1 MGNALRVRTARSSPI
16 DHVEQSMKGSG
27 PSFSRKQS
35 LVILVCAFIALIVA
49 VLLLYPREQILHGLL
64 VDLELNGP
72 DPGRHAELVNVLT
85 QRLPVEAPAAKG
97 VRSKLTYIHFPDFT
111 AEAVKQQRPDF
122 ILLSPQSTPWYMYRD
137 DAALRLDAAKRVLRN
152 LILAEHIPV
161 LGICGGHQFL
171 AMVFG
176 GAVDFIDPRFLG
188 VFPEKY
194 PKEALSERG
203 AVDLET
209 LQWDPIFSGAAT
221 HPGTFRVMESHY
233 EELKTVPEPFVN
245 LARSSMSDVQ
255 LIRIPG
261 MLVYG
266 TAFHPERSGKSR
278 ETECAEGRIIL
289 GNFLRMVADSR

>member
-1 MGNALRVRTARSSPI
+1 
-16 DHVEQSMKGSG
+16 MKGSG
-27 PSFSRKQS
+27 PSSSRKKS

-49 VLLLYPREQILHGLL
+49 VLLLYPRGQILHGLL
-64 VDLELNGP
+64 VDLELSGP

-85 QRLPVEAPAAKG
+85 QRLPVEAPAAAKG
-97 VRSKLTYIHFPDFT
+97 VRSNLTYIHFSDLT

-152 LILAEHIPV
+152 LILADHIPV

-176 GAVDFIDPRFLG
+176 GTVDFIDPRFSG

-209 LQWDPIFSGAAT
+209 LQWDPIFLGAAT
-221 HPGTFRVMESHY
+221 HPGTLRVMESHY

-245 LARSSMSDVQ
+245 LARSSMSEAQ

-266 TAFHPERSGKSR
+266 TAFHPERSGKLQG
-278 ETECAEGRIIL
+278 TECAEGRVIL
-289 GNFLRMVADSR
+289 GNFLRMVADRR